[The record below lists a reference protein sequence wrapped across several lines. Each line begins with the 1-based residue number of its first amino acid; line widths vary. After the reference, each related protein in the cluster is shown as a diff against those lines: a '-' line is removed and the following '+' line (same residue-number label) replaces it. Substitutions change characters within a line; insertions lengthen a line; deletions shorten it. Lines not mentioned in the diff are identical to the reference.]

1 MRFYKIPVFLA
12 NEACPNKC
20 VFCNQY
26 AVASLDK
33 IPLPNELPALFD
45 KHFQTFKNVDS
56 NIEVAFFGGNFTGI
70 SLELQ
75 KKYLEVAAK
84 YLDMG
89 KIHGIR
95 ISTRPDFIDSDKLMF
110 LKSMGV
116 SAIELGTQ
124 SMDENVL
131 NVCRRN
137 HTAQDSINAAK
148 LIKDF
153 GFELGMQMMT
163 GLPKDTE
170 EQSINTAKEI
180 IRLGAETTRIYP
192 CLVVKGTELEN
203 MYKRG
208 EYKPQTLDEAI
219 RLTAKLVDLFEDAKV
234 NVLRVGLHPSE
245 GFIRGEEL
253 VDGPFHPAFGELV
266 RSVMWYNNFKNA
278 SLPDSQSICI
288 TVNPKSINAA
298 IGHSGCNKIW
308 LKKKFAHVVFKTDN
322 SLGVKEFHVNPC

>member
-33 IPLPNELPALFD
+33 IPLPHELPALFE
-45 KHFQTFKNVDS
+45 KHFQTFKKVDS

-70 SLELQ
+70 DRELQ
-75 KKYLEVAAK
+75 KKYLEVAVK

-95 ISTRPDFIDSDKLMF
+95 ISTRPDFIDHEKLMF
-110 LKSMGV
+110 IKSMGV

-137 HTAQDSINAAK
+137 HTGLDSENAAK

-163 GLPKDTE
+163 GLPGDTE
-170 EQSINTAKEI
+170 EKSINTAKEI
-180 IRLGAETTRIYP
+180 IRLGAQTTRIYP
-192 CLVVKGTELEN
+192 CLVVRGTELEM

-219 RLTAKLVDLFEDAKV
+219 KLTAKLVGLFEDANV

-266 RSVMWYNNFKNA
+266 RSVMWFNNFKKA
-278 SLPDSQSICI
+278 DFPDSKSICI
-288 TVNPKSINAA
+288 TVNPKSINSA

-308 LKKKFAHVVFKTDN
+308 LKKKFSNVIFKTDN
-322 SLGVKEFHVNPC
+322 SVGIKEFYVDPC